1 VSEEKDVQSLLRK
14 GIDAAREG
22 NKAEARRYFEQV
34 TELDDKNEKGWFWL
48 ASVVDSDEEKR
59 VCLANVLF
67 INPNN
72 ERAQK
77 AMQQIE
83 AKERQQKSDEEVI
96 PGVSRRQLMLFG
108 GGGLAAVVLILVVFI
123 AITSSRNAAV
133 AAQTQAAV
141 ELMGTSTGVAL
152 LQTAQSVA
160 GTETQVALASP
171 TPTLTNT
178 PDRATLPPT
187 FTPTAPPTGQVTATP
202 LPLPSNFSGK
212 IVGWSGFDVTQ
223 IGYLPIG
230 VFTGNG
236 QFTPISGDT
245 VGRNPDF
252 SGDAQRVIY
261 TRYFNTTFDYGLEV
275 RKVDGTEPQV
285 VSQGIQALKSQMAS
299 FCSKSNEVA
308 FVGLPLDIRG
318 VEGGDEPSIPYQ
330 VFILN
335 LDTKEVRRI
344 TNDKA
349 RYTYPAFSPDCMRI
363 AAVRDELVGV
373 NAGPDVVVLE
383 VPTLTQTPITKDLG
397 NFTESNPKWSPD
409 GSKLVYAAYAK
420 PQPGQPINN
429 DIVITQSN
437 GEGTPTRPVSD
448 PSDDRN
454 PVFSPDG
461 RYIAFS
467 SNRNGAFNIYVLD
480 LTNNGLAQL
489 TNSQVENYPGAWVP

>member
-14 GIDAAREG
+14 GMEAAREG

-48 ASVVDSDEEKR
+48 ASVVETDEERR

-72 ERAQK
+72 ERAKQ
-77 AMQQIE
+77 AMDKLE
-83 AKERQQKSDEEVI
+83 AKERQQKADEEVI

-123 AITSSRNAAV
+123 AITSSRNASI

-141 ELMGTSTGVAL
+141 DLMGTSTGVAL

-160 GTETQVALASP
+160 GTETQIALASP
-171 TPTLTNT
+171 TPTVTNT

-212 IVGWSGFDVTQ
+212 IIGWSGRDVTQ
-223 IGYLPIG
+223 IGYLTIG
-230 VFTGNG
+230 IFTGNG

-252 SGDAQRVIY
+252 SGDAKRVIY
-261 TRYFNTTFDYGLEV
+261 TRYFNATFDFGLEV
-275 RKVDGTEPQV
+275 ANVDGTEPQV
-285 VSQGIQALKSQMAS
+285 VSQGIQALKAQMAS
-299 FCSKSNEVA
+299 FCSKSNEIA
-308 FVGLPLDIRG
+308 FVGLPLDVRG
-318 VEGGDEPSIPYQ
+318 VEGNDEATIPYQ
-330 VFILN
+330 VFTLN
-335 LDTKEVRRI
+335 LDSKELKRI
-344 TNDKA
+344 TNDNA
-349 RYTYPAFSPDCMRI
+349 RYTYPAFNPDCSRI
-363 AAVRDELVGV
+363 AAVRDELSGV
-373 NAGPDVVVLE
+373 NAGADIVVLE

-397 NFTESNPKWSPD
+397 NFTESAPKWSPD
-409 GSKLVYAAYAK
+409 GSKIVYAAYTK
-420 PQPGQPINN
+420 GQPQNN
-429 DIVITQSN
+429 DIVITQGN
-437 GEGTPTRPVSD
+437 GEGTPTLPVRD
-448 PSDDRN
+448 PADDKN

-461 RYIAFS
+461 RFIAFS
-467 SNRNGAFNIYVLD
+467 SNRSGSYNIYVLD
-480 LTNNGLAQL
+480 LTNNGLSQL
-489 TNSQVENYPGAWVP
+489 TNNQDENYPGAWSP